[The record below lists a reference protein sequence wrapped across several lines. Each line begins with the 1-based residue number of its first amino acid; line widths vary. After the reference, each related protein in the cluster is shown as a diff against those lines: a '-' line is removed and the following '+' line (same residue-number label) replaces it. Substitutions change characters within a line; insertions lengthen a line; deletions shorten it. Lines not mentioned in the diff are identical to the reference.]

1 MKKTDL
7 LIVSLLIA
15 IVLIIFYP
23 IFFARYVYTDE
34 AVQLWFYR
42 KGSGYQMFAGQG
54 RYITEKMFQWLFSS
68 IHTISQISYL
78 RIFSLSGWIVC
89 IPLWYYVIKS
99 IVAKEGL
106 PVPLTFFSLVYMIAM
121 PPFAMYISWA
131 SVMELFLANTT
142 GLLSGYFLY
151 SGLRYNQGKIS
162 FSYLYIFL
170 SIFFG
175 CISLFTY
182 QNGFGCFLLPFLLQL
197 MASPRAIKRI
207 VIAIGFYFLIYVVY
221 YALFHLLLA
230 MNNMQASERTGLH
243 INIGNKL
250 PFFIARPLG
259 SAFHFT
265 YLFNEKSRGGF
276 IVYVLFAVA
285 WLLVY
290 IFRQRQKRST
300 LIDCLKYLLVVFCL
314 LGLIY
319 LPSLI
324 VKENYASNRTL
335 FALNLGVF
343 FLVAE
348 NLLSIIKSSRTTNAV
363 IAIVSLMF
371 VVNAWFNFNKQY
383 LQPVVK
389 EYAQTRA
396 FIEANY
402 HPGIDTVLFLRP
414 PEDFFVKKYG
424 ITRSW
429 DEFGVPSTFFDW
441 TPEFLVKQVVLEN
454 TGNRDLAAK
463 IVVKTSLVKDEL
475 LQSNDSLSQ
484 KQMIIDGPLILSK
497 D

>member
-7 LIVSLLIA
+7 LTVTLLIT

-54 RYITEKMFQWLFSS
+54 RYITEKLFQWLFSS
-68 IHTISQISYL
+68 IHTISEISYL
-78 RIFSLSGWIVC
+78 RIFSLLGWIFC
-89 IPLWYYVIKS
+89 IPVWYFAIKS

-106 PVPLTFFSLVYMIAM
+106 PSQLTFFSLVYLIAM
-121 PPFAMYISWA
+121 PPFATYISWA

-151 SGLRYNQGKIS
+151 TGVRYGQEKIS
-162 FSYLYIFL
+162 FSYTHIFL
-170 SIFFG
+170 SILFG

-197 MASPRAIKRI
+197 IAKPGAIKKMA
-207 VIAIGFYFLIYVVY
+207 IAVGVYFLIYVIY
-221 YALFHLLLA
+221 YGAFQLLL
-230 MNNMQASERTGLH
+230 MLNHMQASERTGLH
-243 INIGNKL
+243 INVGNKL

-265 YLFNEKSRGGF
+265 YLFNEKSIAGF
-276 IVYVLFAVA
+276 VVYIFFASA

-290 IFRQRQKRST
+290 IFRQRKKDSK
-300 LIDCLKYLLVVFCL
+300 LIDCIKYLLIVFCT

-324 VKENYASNRTL
+324 VKENYSSNRTL

-343 FLVAE
+343 FLVAD
-348 NLLSIIKSSRTTNAV
+348 NLLSVIKSEKTKNAAIV
-363 IAIVSLMF
+363 IVSLLF

-383 LQPVVK
+383 LEPVAK
-389 EYAQTRA
+389 EYAQMRN
-396 FIEANY
+396 FIETKY
-402 HPGIDTVLFLRP
+402 HPGIDSVFFIRP

-429 DEFGVPSTFFDW
+429 DEFGVPSTFFEW
-441 TPEFLVKQVVLEN
+441 TPEFLVKQVVFEKTGDRN
-454 TGNRDLAAK
+454 TAEKL
-463 IVVKTSLVKDEL
+463 VVKTSLVKEEL
-475 LQSNDSLSQ
+475 LKTGDSVSQ
-484 KQMIIDGPLILSK
+484 KAMIIDGPLILSH